1 MPATSD
7 VIIVGGGVIGCG
19 IAYELARRGMAVTLV
34 ERGEIGGEAS
44 WASAGILNI
53 PSRPEATPARIELH
67 RRSLARYPGLL
78 AELAERTG
86 QNVDFAHTGD
96 LTVAVGAEA
105 AAERAQLV
113 AWQQAQG
120 FAIEPVDLAE
130 AREREPALP
139 PDVHSVWHTPI
150 ASSLSVHLLTRSL
163 AAAAA
168 SFGATILP
176 GTPAG
181 GLLREGDWVTGV
193 RLLDRDLSGGTV
205 VLAAGAWTRFFGQ
218 QAGANLPTA
227 PVKGQIIAFGRT
239 PVQPK
244 HILSGHGGYV
254 RPRPDGST
262 IVAATTEPEA
272 GFDRRVTGAGLAW
285 LLALVRTL
293 CPILLEGEVIASWAG
308 LRPGTATINPMLGPV
323 PGVPGLWVAAGHH
336 RTGAVEA
343 AASADLIA
351 AALAE
356 NEFEPLLA
364 EFAPPASA

>member
-7 VIIVGGGVIGCG
+7 VVIVGGGVIGCG
-19 IAYELARRGMAVTLV
+19 IAYELARRGMGVTV
-34 ERGEIGGEAS
+34 VDRGEIGGEAS
-44 WASAGILNI
+44 RASAGILSI
-53 PSRPEATPARIELH
+53 PARPEVTRARVELH
-67 RRSLARYPGLL
+67 RRSLERYPGLL

-86 QNVDFAHTGD
+86 HDLEFSRPGD
-96 LTVAVGAEA
+96 MTVAVGAEEA
-105 AAERAQLV
+105 AARANIV

-120 FAIEPVDLAE
+120 FDIAPLDPAE
-130 AREREPALP
+130 ARRLEPALP
-139 PDVHSVWHTPI
+139 PEVHSVWYTPI
-150 ASSLSVHLLTRSL
+150 ASSLSVHRLTRAL
-163 AAAAA
+163 AAAAE
-168 SFGATILP
+168 SYGATILP

-181 GLLREGDWVTGV
+181 GLLRDGERATGV
-193 RLLDRDLSGGTV
+193 RLLDRDLGAGTV
-205 VLAAGAWTRFFGQ
+205 VLATGAWTRFLGQ
-218 QAGANLPTA
+218 QVGADLPTF

-239 PVQPK
+239 PTQPT
-244 HILSGHGGYV
+244 HILSGHGGFV

-285 LLALVRTL
+285 LLSLVRTL
-293 CPILLEGEVIASWAG
+293 CPALLEGEVIDSWAG

-343 AASADLIA
+343 PATMELIA

-356 NEFEPLLA
+356 NEVEPLLA
-364 EFAPPASA
+364 EFAPPA